1 MSIVS
6 RWWANQRA
14 ARSLPR
20 DSEGSALVEGA
31 VIVPLLIVLL
41 LGVYEFSWFF
51 YQQHVISSGL
61 RDAARYLARSHD
73 SCGSGPANW
82 AAVEE
87 SAKNL
92 AVRGSITDGFSRV
105 KGWTPVMVTLRCH
118 QIDNLPPAS
127 GLAAY
132 RGGSVVYVIT
142 ASTQFIEPSLGFFGL
157 LGLPLPIISVAH
169 SERVIG
175 PG

>member
-6 RWWANQRA
+6 RWRANQRA

-20 DSEGSALVEGA
+20 DSEASALVEGA

-82 AAVEE
+82 AAAEE

-92 AVRGSITDGFSRV
+92 AVSGSITGGLSRV

>member
-1 MSIVS
+1 
-6 RWWANQRA
+6 
-14 ARSLPR
+14 
-20 DSEGSALVEGA
+20 VEGA

-92 AVRGSITDGFSRV
+92 PVRGSIPDGFSRV

-142 ASTQFIEPSLGFFGL
+142 ASTQFIEPALGFFGL
-157 LGLPLPIISVAH
+157 LGLPLPVISVAH

>member
-92 AVRGSITDGFSRV
+92 AVRGSITGGFSRV
-105 KGWTPVMVTLRCH
+105 KGWAPVMVTLRCH

-157 LGLPLPIISVAH
+157 LGLPLPVISVAH

>member
-157 LGLPLPIISVAH
+157 LGLPLPVISVAH

>member
-1 MSIVS
+1 
-6 RWWANQRA
+6 
-14 ARSLPR
+14 
-20 DSEGSALVEGA
+20 VEGA

-105 KGWTPVMVTLRCH
+105 KGWAPVMVTLRCH

-157 LGLPLPIISVAH
+157 LGLPLPVISVAH

>member
-73 SCGSGPANW
+73 FCGSGPANW

-157 LGLPLPIISVAH
+157 LGLPLPVISVAH

>member
-1 MSIVS
+1 
-6 RWWANQRA
+6 
-14 ARSLPR
+14 
-20 DSEGSALVEGA
+20 VEGA

-157 LGLPLPIISVAH
+157 LGLPLPVISVAH